1 VFTRANNT
9 LCEHNEAN
17 MFITVWMGVLNLKTG
32 LLTFVNAGHN
42 PPLLRRKGGAFE
54 YLKTP
59 AGFVLAGWED
69 FQYRKQELQL
79 QPGDQLYL
87 YTDGASEAQ
96 DKDETL
102 FGEERLQAV
111 LNAVDSSDPKVICE
125 TAKEAVDRFVGDAP
139 QFDDITMLSLTYKGG
154 ARDD

>member
-1 VFTRANNT
+1 MNVSG
-9 LCEHNEAN
+9 EA
-17 MFITVWMGVLNLKTG
+17 G
-32 LLTFVNAGHN
+32 
-42 PPLLRRKGGAFE
+42 E
-54 YLKTP
+54 S
-59 AGFVLAGWED
+59 FVLAGWED

-102 FGEERLQAV
+102 FGEERLQAA